1 MANPST
7 IARKDF
13 YDVPGTPT
21 YFIDGG
27 NQQVGGGAASAA
39 QRIFADTVQEVV
51 DKRLEVK
58 PGAKVMLT
66 GAVHGDKVEVAAR
79 VGKAGKPGQKLRLQI
94 ALVEELVRYTGENG
108 VRFHPMVVRSL
119 ASAGKHVLG
128 FPLAPGKRVKTAYTF
143 DVAGIAA
150 DASVHLDEM
159 EGGSSQRF
167 GKFQFVERKS
177 DINRD
182 NLRIVGW
189 VQDEET
195 KEVLQVAA
203 VDLKPSAA
211 RAR

>member
-1 MANPST
+1 
-7 IARKDF
+7 
-13 YDVPGTPT
+13 
-21 YFIDGG
+21 
-27 NQQVGGGAASAA
+27 
-39 QRIFADTVQEVV
+39 
-51 DKRLEVK
+51 
-58 PGAKVMLT
+58 
-66 GAVHGDKVEVAAR
+66 
-79 VGKAGKPGQKLRLQI
+79 
-94 ALVEELVRYTGENG
+94 
-108 VRFHPMVVRSL
+108 
-119 ASAGKHVLG
+119 
-128 FPLAPGKRVKTAYTF
+128 VKTAYTF
-143 DVAGIAA
+143 DVARIAA